1 MTKQVITCRVIRLLE
16 VDEKH
21 IFNKPS
27 DRSKTVCLCVLLCW
41 MVDQCGFGSLTD
53 MKLHYGDLTDSMC
66 LVKIISEA
74 RPTEIYNLAAQSHVK
89 VSVWPPKT
97 PPKPTFIFK
106 KNTRENH
113 LSDLSFPVKTAPFL
127 SFSVTSQFIFFFLL
141 RCREEEWDPE

>member
-1 MTKQVITCRVIRLLE
+1 MSHVIRLLE

-21 IFNKPS
+21 FF

-41 MVDQCGFGSLTD
+41 MVDHCGSGSLTD

-97 PPKPTFIFK
+97 PPKPTFILKKKK
-106 KNTRENH
+106 KNYQWRSPFRSEFSCENCS
-113 LSDLSFPVKTAPFL
+113 LPFFQCYFP
-127 SFSVTSQFIFFFLL
+127 IYNFF
-141 RCREEEWDPE
+141 CWDAEKRNGIPNKLWHD